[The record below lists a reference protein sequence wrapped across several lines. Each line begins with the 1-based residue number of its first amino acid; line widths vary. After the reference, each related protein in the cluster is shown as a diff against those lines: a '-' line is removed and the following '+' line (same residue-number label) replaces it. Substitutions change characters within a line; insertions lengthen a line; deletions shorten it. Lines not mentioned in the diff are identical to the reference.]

1 MPASPEARSPYAL
14 LDEVERVRD
23 VLVLTYTASLE
34 FFERFALSDARALGA
49 LVTVVSDATM
59 VRADPVVVRRAGV
72 HYLDARAVCPG
83 RKAFHPKLFVVVGDG
98 QARVAIGSGNLT
110 MAGWHG
116 NAETWT
122 VLRADDD
129 GGPDTLTA
137 VSAFLRRLADSDIA
151 LSAAAPDALR
161 RVADELAGLPADQP
175 GPRLL
180 HSLDESIRAQLSPVD
195 LTVDDLMLYSPF
207 HDGQLDGVEALL
219 NHLEPAAWTVFVQPD
234 TVVDGPALQAL
245 ADERGGRVAWVA
257 RRTSGDDGRPAHDE
271 RYWHG
276 KVAQWRTAS
285 GEMWALS
292 GSPNLSRPALL
303 ERIGDGGNCELA
315 LLSRIEHDLT
325 PAEGNPPA
333 GGLVS
338 LTMPGADRNWHHG
351 PVLLSAVA
359 DGGAVTVELHR
370 PLVSGGTF
378 ERYDIAADR
387 WTATASAPA
396 GALQYVVDTAAAP
409 VGHALRLRTVDGG
422 LSNEVFVADPA
433 RLRRRQQQAIGK
445 VRAAPEDVVRD
456 GLGPQLLADIDELR
470 AHLLAV
476 GATVRVPRPT
486 APETSEAEEE
496 TVLLV
501 ARPAPGQTLEEFLE
515 ACDPVLGQRMTEFAL
530 VLPALP
536 GVGAALD
543 DEVGT
548 LDTDTDETAAGHD
561 EGGEGGGGPGG
572 RSIREE
578 LNRRTPDER
587 RRYRWF
593 VERLVE
599 RAPSYPMLVR
609 TLAVRTL
616 LHSIAA
622 HLWPD
627 DQEWP
632 PLLADALRALGAARD
647 EPRPEEERA
656 AGSLA
661 AVGLA
666 LLRTDVPRMSVR
678 DERQMRYASTASAVA
693 ALLDRRDAQQ
703 MEMLA
708 AELPG
713 RLAGSVGAQAAERA
727 VDEVIHPPRSVD
739 RAVRLLADE
748 HDVDAHVGG
757 DATIVID
764 EPLASVPEPMMVI
777 ALRLADE
784 AGPVFARGETA
795 EDRPVLAA
803 WCSPWLAV
811 ERVGRTGLK
820 FGRAWRLGKGQNLHA
835 IDLMTELP
843 RADVRWNAGEP
854 TPDDIRDLLAMADD
868 DWPENGS
875 DGTS

>member
-1 MPASPEARSPYAL
+1 VPASPEAQSPYAL
-14 LDEVERVRD
+14 LDEVERARD

-49 LVTVVSDATM
+49 LVTVISDATM

-72 HYLDARAVCPG
+72 HYLDARAVCPS

-122 VLRADDD
+122 MLRADED
-129 GGPDTLTA
+129 GGPDTLAA
-137 VSAFLRRLADSDIA
+137 VCAFLRRLADSDVA

-161 RVADELAGLPADQP
+161 RIADELAELPADQP

-180 HSLDESIRAQLSPVD
+180 HSLDEPILAQLSPVD
-195 LTVDDLMLYSPF
+195 GGVDELMLYSPF
-207 HDGQLDGVEALL
+207 HDAQLDGLQAFLE
-219 NHLEPAAWTVFVQPD
+219 HLRPTAWTVFVQPD

-245 ADERGGRVAWVA
+245 ADERGGRVGWVSRMA
-257 RRTSGDDGRPAHDE
+257 SGDDGKPFHDE

-276 KVAQWRTAS
+276 KVAQWRTAL
-285 GEMWALS
+285 GETWALT
-292 GSPNLSRPALL
+292 GSPNLSRPAVL
-303 ERIGDGGNCELA
+303 ERIGAGGNCELA

-325 PAEGNPPA
+325 PTEGDPPV

-338 LTMPGADRNWHHG
+338 LAKPGADRDLHHG
-351 PVLLSAVA
+351 PLLLSAVA
-359 DGGAVTVELHR
+359 AGGAVTVELHR
-370 PLVSGGTF
+370 PLARDGTF
-378 ERYDIAADR
+378 ERYDTTADR
-387 WTATASAPA
+387 WTATASAP
-396 GALQYVVDTAAAP
+396 GGDVHYVLDVAAAP
-409 VGHALRLRTVDGG
+409 IGHALRVRTADGG
-422 LSNEVFVADPA
+422 LSNEVFVADLT
-433 RLRRRQQQAIGK
+433 RLQRRQQQAIGK
-445 VRAAPEDVVRD
+445 VRSAPEDVARE
-456 GLGPQLLADIDELR
+456 GLGSQLLADIDELR

-476 GATVRVPRPT
+476 GATVRAPRAVPESADDGEGTELP
-486 APETSEAEEE
+486 
-496 TVLLV
+496 V
-501 ARPAPGQTLEEFLE
+501 ARPAPGQTLEDFLA

-548 LDTDTDETAAGHD
+548 LDTDTDETPAGKG
-561 EGGEGGGGPGG
+561 EGGEEADGPGE

-587 RRYRWF
+587 NRYRWF

-599 RAPSYPMLVR
+599 RAPGYPMVVR
-609 TLAVRTL
+609 TLGVRTL

-627 DQEWP
+627 DEWP
-632 PLLADALRALGAARD
+632 PLLADALRALGAAGD
-647 EPRPEEERA
+647 EPRPEEETA

-703 MEMLA
+703 VEALA

-713 RLAGSVGAQAAERA
+713 RLAGPAGAQAAEQA
-727 VDEVIHPPRSVD
+727 VEETLNPRRGVD
-739 RAVRLLADE
+739 RAVQLLMEEREVA
-748 HDVDAHVGG
+748 AHTCGN
-757 DATIVID
+757 ATIFM
-764 EPLASVPEPMMVI
+764 EGPLPGVPEPRMI
-777 ALRLADE
+777 LALRFADE
-784 AGPVFARGETA
+784 AGPVFARGQTG
-795 EDRPVLAA
+795 DGRPVLAA

-811 ERVGRTGLK
+811 ERVGKTGLK
-820 FGRAWRLGKGQNLHA
+820 FGRAWRTGTLHG
-835 IDLMTELP
+835 IDLLAELP
-843 RADVRWNAGEP
+843 RADLWWNPGEP
-854 TPDDIRDLLAMADD
+854 RPTALRELLAMAEEDC
-868 DWPENGS
+868 PEDEADES
-875 DGTS
+875 A